1 MARRMLLMVFLL
13 SIAGTALA
21 GCGSSTTAL
30 PEHELAMAP
39 MSMMPDD
46 VKSAPPLTQ
55 QAYQFAVANPD
66 VMQHVPCYCGCVEL
80 VHTSNYD
87 CYVKSVKPD
96 GQVTFDSH
104 ATNCEVCIDITQDVM
119 RLFKQGDSTARIK
132 AYIDKNYARYGAS
145 TGP

>member
-13 SIAGTALA
+13 SMAGTALT
-21 GCGSSTTAL
+21 GCGSSAAAS
-30 PEHELAMAP
+30 PEHEIAMAP

-46 VKSAPPLTQ
+46 VQSAPPLTQ

-66 VMQHVPCYCGCVEL
+66 VMQQMPCYCGCVEL

-119 RLFKQGDSTARIK
+119 RLFKQGDSTASIK
-132 AYIDKNYARYGAS
+132 AYIDENYHRYGAS